1 MILAETK
8 SAWYITNV
16 AYAIPFLT
24 VGTVDEIRIAWAD
37 LQANPDGL

>member
-8 SAWYITNV
+8 LAWYITNV

-24 VGTVDEIRIAWAD
+24 VGTVEIRIAWAD